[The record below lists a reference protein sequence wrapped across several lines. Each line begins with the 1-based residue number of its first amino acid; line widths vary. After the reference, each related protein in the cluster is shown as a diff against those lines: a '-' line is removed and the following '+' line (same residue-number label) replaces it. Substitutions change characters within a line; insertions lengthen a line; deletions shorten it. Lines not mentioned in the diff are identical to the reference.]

1 MKMLM
6 MILGLLIMAG
16 TAGSSDYY
24 DECLAAADCVAGEPM
39 SLVQMTLQSLL
50 GLALFALGCLGLRK
64 EGYND

>member
-6 MILGLLIMAG
+6 ILLGLLIMAG
-16 TAGSSDYY
+16 TAGSSDFY

-50 GLALFALGCLGLRK
+50 GLALFALGCLGLRD
-64 EGYND
+64 EELE